1 MAQKKR
7 LRTWVKVVIVAIPVI
22 AGIVCLI
29 VFGFKLKDIH
39 YTSDLNQFTK
49 EEVQAYLDANDINNS
64 FTLWFRDLIGKEKEI
79 DLFEDYDVSFES
91 ITRLKIEAHEKQFRG
106 YIKNDKQFYCFDEDG
121 KLLKIAQEK
130 VKYKPKVIGLTI
142 TNANL
147 YKKIKVSNPK
157 QFNAVLQVANGVSD
171 YDFVVK
177 KILVDKNCEVSII
190 IRKVRVDLGTT
201 TNLKKKLSDLN
212 DMSNNLKKYK
222 GTLNMKFVN
231 NEGKYIL
238 KREKKDDKSQNIVKK
253 Q

>member
-1 MAQKKR
+1 MAQQKR
-7 LRTWVKVVIVAIPVI
+7 LRTWVKVVLVAIPVI

-29 VFGFKLKDIH
+29 VFGFKLNEIH
-39 YTSDLNQFTK
+39 YTSDLNQFTE
-49 EEVQAYLDANDINNS
+49 EEVKAYLDANDINNS

-91 ITRLKIEAHEKQFRG
+91 ITKLKIEAHEKQFKG

-121 KLLKIAQEK
+121 KLLKIANEK
-130 VKYKPKVIGLTI
+130 VKDKPKVVGLNI

-147 YKKIKVSNPK
+147 YKKIKVTKPK
-157 QFNAVLQVANGVSD
+157 QFNAVLQVANSVDD

-177 KILVDKNCEVSII
+177 KIIVNKDCEVTIVI
-190 IRKVRVDLGTT
+190 KNVQVMLGTT

-212 DMSNNLKKYK
+212 DMSNNLKKLK
-222 GTLNMKFVN
+222 GTLDMRFVN

-238 KREKKDDKSQNIVKK
+238 KKTKKH
-253 Q
+253 

>member
-1 MAQKKR
+1 MAQQKR
-7 LRTWVKVVIVAIPVI
+7 LRTWVKVVLVAIPVI

-29 VFGFKLKDIH
+29 VFGFKLNEIH
-39 YTSDLNQFTK
+39 YTSDLNQFTE
-49 EEVQAYLDANDINNS
+49 EEVKAYLDANDINNS

-91 ITRLKIEAHEKQFRG
+91 ITKLKIEAHEKQFKG

-121 KLLKIAQEK
+121 KLLKIANEK
-130 VKYKPKVIGLTI
+130 VKDKPKVVGLNI

-147 YKKIKVSNPK
+147 YKKIKVTKPK
-157 QFNAVLQVANGVSD
+157 QFNAVLQVANGVDD

-177 KILVDKNCEVSII
+177 KIIVNKDCEVTIVI
-190 IRKVRVDLGTT
+190 KNVQVMLGTT

-212 DMSNNLKKYK
+212 DMSKNLKKLK
-222 GTLNMKFVN
+222 GTLDMRFVN

-238 KREKKDDKSQNIVKK
+238 KKTKKH
-253 Q
+253 

>member
-1 MAQKKR
+1 MAQQKR
-7 LRTWVKVVIVAIPVI
+7 LRTWVKVVLVAIPVI

-29 VFGFKLKDIH
+29 VFGFKLNEIH
-39 YTSDLNQFTK
+39 YTSDLNQFTE
-49 EEVQAYLDANDINNS
+49 EEVKAYLDANDINNS

-91 ITRLKIEAHEKQFRG
+91 ITKLKIEAHEKQFKG

-121 KLLKIAQEK
+121 KLLKIANEK
-130 VKYKPKVIGLTI
+130 VKDKPKVVGLNI

-147 YKKIKVSNPK
+147 YKKIKVTKPK
-157 QFNAVLQVANGVSD
+157 QFNAVLQVANSVDD

-177 KILVDKNCEVSII
+177 KIIVNKDCEVTIVI
-190 IRKVRVDLGTT
+190 KNVQVMLGTT

-212 DMSNNLKKYK
+212 DMSKNLKKLK
-222 GTLNMKFVN
+222 GTLDMRFVN

-238 KREKKDDKSQNIVKK
+238 KKTKKH
-253 Q
+253 